1 MPIKPKQ
8 SVTRFQRVNP
18 EKLALAKALRRNMTL
33 AECCFWNAVRANK
46 IDGMH
51 FHRQQVI
58 DGFIADFYCGDQR
71 LVVEIDGG
79 IHETQKDYDNMRE
92 NALKKNGLRIIRFSN
107 QEVINNIDLVIQK
120 LKIYVREILTRQ
132 RALFYPPTQNTT
144 PIYRG
149 G

>member
-8 SVTRFQRVNP
+8 SVTRFQRVSP
-18 EKLALAKALRRNMTL
+18 EKLAMAKAMRRNMTL
-33 AECCFWNAVRANK
+33 AERCFWNAVRANK

-79 IHETQKDYDNMRE
+79 IHETQKDNDNKRE
-92 NALKKNGLRIIRFSN
+92 TALKKNGLRIIRFSN
-107 QEVINNIDLVIQK
+107 QEVINNIGLVLQK
-120 LKIYVREILTRQ
+120 LKNYVREI
-132 RALFYPPTQNTT
+132 
-144 PIYRG
+144 
-149 G
+149 

>member
-18 EKLALAKALRRNMTL
+18 EKLVLAKAMRRNMTL
-33 AECCFWNAVRANK
+33 AERCFWNAVRANK

-79 IHETQKDYDNMRE
+79 IHETQKDYDNKRE
-92 NALKKNGLRIIRFSN
+92 TALKKNGLRVIHFSN

-120 LKIYVREILTRQ
+120 LKIYVREI
-132 RALFYPPTQNTT
+132 
-144 PIYRG
+144 
-149 G
+149 

>member
-18 EKLALAKALRRNMTL
+18 EKLALAKAMRLNMTL
-33 AECCFWNAVRANK
+33 AERCFWNAVRANK
-46 IDGMH
+46 IEGMH

-92 NALKKNGLRIIRFSN
+92 TALKKNGLRILRFSN
-107 QEVINNIDLVIQK
+107 QEVINDIDLVIQK
-120 LKIYVREILTRQ
+120 
-132 RALFYPPTQNTT
+132 N
-144 PIYRG
+144 
-149 G
+149 